1 MGQALAA
8 FDTANR
14 ASGMDSNVVTCVMT
28 DFGRTLKPAAGG
40 GTDHAWG
47 NHWWVMGGPVIG
59 AQAYGVFPTLKLGGP
74 DDFDFK
80 AGGRWVP
87 TTSTDQ
93 FAATLVNWL
102 GVPASALPT
111 VFPNLVNFSKQSLG
125 FLRV

>member
-1 MGQALAA
+1 M
-8 FDTANR
+8 
-14 ASGMDSNVVTCVMT
+14 
-28 DFGRTLKPAAGG
+28 
-40 GTDHAWG
+40 
-47 NHWWVMGGPVIG
+47 IG

-80 AGGRWVP
+80 GGGRWVP